1 MKRSAL
7 VASLL
12 AGAMLVGACGKAED
26 STSTAKDSSA
36 NSNEAVKAAW
46 LYVGPTNDGGWTT
59 AHDNGRKAVEAEFGD
74 KVETTFK
81 ENVPEGPEAAAVIE
95 DLIKDGNKIIF
106 GTSFGFGD
114 AMEAASK
121 KHPDVHFEHATG
133 IKPLEN
139 MGIYFGAGEQ
149 ALYLSGMAAGAA
161 TKTNTIG
168 FVAPFPIPE
177 VVRHINAYT
186 LGAQS
191 VNPAAQVKVVWVNN
205 WFDPTKERQF
215 AESLIAD
222 GADVIASGGDSPA
235 PGEAA
240 KAAGVAWTGYDSD
253 QSEAFPDEWLTAAV
267 YDWGPYYIKQVKAT
281 IDGTWKPGEYYGN
294 IADKF
299 VDIAPYGKRVTDD
312 VRAKIDAKRAEIVAG
327 TFDIFAGPIVDQAGT
342 EKVAAGSAMDF
353 GEQMSIQWFVKGV
366 IGEIPA
372 K

>member
-1 MKRSAL
+1 M
-7 VASLL
+7 
-12 AGAMLVGACGKAED
+12 
-26 STSTAKDSSA
+26 
-36 NSNEAVKAAW
+36 
-46 LYVGPTNDGGWTT
+46 
-59 AHDNGRKAVEAEFGD
+59 
-74 KVETTFK
+74 
-81 ENVPEGPEAAAVIE
+81 
-95 DLIKDGNKIIF
+95 
-106 GTSFGFGD
+106 
-114 AMEAASK
+114 
-121 KHPDVHFEHATG
+121 
-133 IKPLEN
+133 
-139 MGIYFGAGEQ
+139 
-149 ALYLSGMAAGAA
+149 
-161 TKTNTIG
+161 
-168 FVAPFPIPE
+168 
-177 VVRHINAYT
+177 RHINAYT